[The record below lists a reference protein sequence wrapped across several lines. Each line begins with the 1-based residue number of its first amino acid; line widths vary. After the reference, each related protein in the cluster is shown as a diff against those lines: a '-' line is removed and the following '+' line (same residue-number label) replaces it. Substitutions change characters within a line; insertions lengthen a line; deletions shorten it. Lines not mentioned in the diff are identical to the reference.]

1 MLTNVASFGA
11 FTARTEADPTVL
23 AAVAMAGEAA
33 AGAGTDAVATDWL
46 PVPVVGRLA
55 DRSAVTTE
63 PAEALLAWAGDS
75 VDEGPPVIEELRV
88 PAAAGVLGWV
98 DAVAP
103 RRDARR
109 APTNR
114 VSCGTV
120 SARATATSPT
130 GAVEAADVFGLEPV
144 RPRVAVS
151 ARDGAG
157 PDSVKDAALVPAASP
172 VSATATVGTATVQAP
187 IPSARANALTRP
199 T

>member
-11 FTARTEADPTVL
+11 VTAPAEADPTVL
-23 AAVAMAGEAA
+23 PAGAVAGEAA
-33 AGAGTDAVATDWL
+33 AGAGTDAVATDW
-46 PVPVVGRLA
+46 PSVPVSGSLA
-55 DRSAVTTE
+55 ARSAVTTE
-63 PAEALLAWAGDS
+63 PAEGLLAWAGDG
-75 VDEGPPVIEELRV
+75 VDDGPPDTEELRV
-88 PAAAGVLGWV
+88 DAAAGVLGRV

-120 SARATATSPT
+120 SARATTTSPS
-130 GAVEAADVFGLEPV
+130 GAVEAADVFGLGPV

-157 PDSVKDAALVPAASP
+157 PDSVEDAALVPAASP
-172 VSATATVGTATVQAP
+172 VSATATAGTATVHAP
-187 IPSARANALTRP
+187 IPRARANAP
-199 T
+199 THPT